1 MHVTSRYTDDG
12 RMDRARETDGADRV
26 NSILRELG
34 MEDDDEARAALRMI
48 EAYPA
53 PAPTPDE
60 STAVVRAALAASAG
74 GSMSLSSSAPVLTTW
89 AVMLI
94 QFRSMGARELALGL
108 ALFAAAFIA
117 VAATWGG
124 LLAASVVSPLYGVM
138 FLLYS
143 LRAGYYGV
151 DEMESACPVGPAQL
165 MLARLFAAGIA
176 DLAAGLAATCIV
188 ALGGHAQPQ
197 MVILSWIAPATLF
210 AGVALAVSSELGSAA
225 ATGVVCAIGALG
237 LLPRGL
243 HLGISPFAPVGP
255 GGWIH
260 WQLIYTACGMGLI
273 LLSMAK
279 LRRSEPCGRA
289 PGGGDYAD

>member
-1 MHVTSRYTDDG
+1 MQVTRQHV
-12 RMDRARETDGADRV
+12 E
-26 NSILRELG
+26 NILRELG
-34 MEDDDEARAALRMI
+34 VEDDDEARAALCMI
-48 EAYPA
+48 EPYPA

-60 STAVVRAALAASAG
+60 STAVARAALAAAAG
-74 GSMSLSSSAPVLTTW
+74 RSVSSSSSSPALTTW

-94 QFRSMGARELALGL
+94 QFRSTGARELALGL
-108 ALFAAAFIA
+108 ALFAAAFVA

-124 LLAASVVSPLYGVM
+124 LLAASVVCPLYGVM

-165 MLARLFAAGIA
+165 MLARLLVAGIA

-188 ALGGHAQPQ
+188 ALSGQAQPG

-210 AGVALAVSSELGSAA
+210 AGVALAVSLEFGPAA
-225 ATGVVCAIGALG
+225 AIGAVSVIGALG

-243 HLGISPFAPVGP
+243 HLGSSPLAPVGP

-260 WQLIYTACGMGLI
+260 WKLIYTACGTGLI
-273 LLSMAK
+273 LLSMGK
-279 LRRSEPCGRA
+279 LRRSEPCGQA

>member
-1 MHVTSRYTDDG
+1 MQVTRQHV
-12 RMDRARETDGADRV
+12 E
-26 NSILRELG
+26 NILRELG
-34 MEDDDEARAALRMI
+34 IEDDDEARAALCMI
-48 EAYPA
+48 EPYPA

-60 STAVVRAALAASAG
+60 STAVARAALAAAAG
-74 GSMSLSSSAPVLTTW
+74 RSVSSSSSSPALTTR

-108 ALFAAAFIA
+108 ALFAAAFVA

-124 LLAASVVSPLYGVM
+124 LLAASAVCPLYGVM

-165 MLARLFAAGIA
+165 MLARLLVAGIA
-176 DLAAGLAATCIV
+176 DLAAGLAATCMV
-188 ALGGHAQPQ
+188 ALSGQAQPG

-210 AGVALAVSSELGSAA
+210 AGVALAVSLEFGPTAA
-225 ATGVVCAIGALG
+225 IGAVSVIGALG

-243 HLGISPFAPVGP
+243 HLGSSPLAPVGP

-260 WQLIYTACGMGLI
+260 WKLIYTACGMGLI
-273 LLSMAK
+273 LLSMGK
-279 LRRSEPCGRA
+279 LRRSEPCGQA